1 MHRKRLFILIL
12 SALLLTLSAGN
23 LSAQRNVDTS
33 DYLGTMRGMLDN
45 FIETAQTY
53 DGSNRG
59 YIDAVA
65 NSGDPL
71 YLAPLI
77 DMWYFARS
85 PFSNFYLLTDAIVN
99 GVERLSDQ
107 DFGED
112 WQAYFE
118 WASAENIDLPPG
130 YDVFKGELFGRVI
143 DPRFEELFAAGVQD
157 SANINLLEAVWGGV
171 RVDGIPSLVN
181 ARQIS
186 PEQAALEGETLRSF
200 CRGDDCRY
208 PATDELVFG
217 VSINGDNRA
226 YPLRLLNWHEMFND
240 VIGMIPLYDAPDG
253 EAICNFRAPRPFQAR
268 GQQEG
273 WIFVTGD
280 SAGCP
285 TTGGFIDPESAVSW
299 ANFDSTADALAE
311 LPDLS
316 ENDMLN
322 LTASLSGSVDG
333 TPVMLAYCTLC
344 GAGIL
349 YNPIIPDLT
358 VDGENLGT
366 VTLEFGSTGMLMR
379 SNKLMYDRT
388 TFTVWNALTGT
399 PAFGPLVESD
409 IRLEVLPVVTTDWQ
423 TWLED
428 HPDTSVLSLSTG
440 FERNYGNGAAYSEYF
455 NNEDFIMFPVFQQ
468 DTSEQENKEMVF
480 ALNIDDTP
488 KAYPLATIIPEVVVN
503 DTLSGTNVVIVAR
516 ETPERDFFEPGGA
529 AVRAYA
535 SEGYTF
541 SAGEDASHSVDADGV
556 IWEVTEEA
564 LVSAEGDT
572 LPRIG
577 GHLAFWFGW
586 YSFYPD
592 TLVYEAME

>member
-1 MHRKRLFILIL
+1 MVKQRLFVMIL
-12 SALLLTLSAGN
+12 SLLLALVGIAPVN
-23 LSAQRNVDTS
+23 AQRGIDTS
-33 DYLGTMRGMLDN
+33 DYLGTMRGMLNN
-45 FIETAQTY
+45 FIETANTM
-53 DGSNRG
+53 DSSNRG
-59 YIDAVA
+59 YFDAAA

-77 DMWYFARS
+77 DFWYFARS
-85 PFSNFYLLTDAIVN
+85 PFSSFFTIADAIQY
-99 GVERLSDQ
+99 GVETLSGQ
-107 DFGED
+107 EFGDD
-112 WQAYFE
+112 WEAYFE
-118 WASAENIDLPPG
+118 WASAESIALPPD
-130 YDVFKGELFGRVI
+130 YDVFKGELFGTLI
-143 DPRFEELFAAGVQD
+143 DPRFEQFFADGVQD
-157 SANINLLEAVWGGV
+157 SANLNLLEAVWGGV

-186 PEQAALEGETLRSF
+186 PEQAALEGENLQAF
-200 CRGDDCRY
+200 CRGNDCRY

-240 VIGMIPLYDAPDG
+240 VIGMSPVYDAPNG
-253 EAICNFRAPRPFQAR
+253 EGICNFRAPRPFQAR

-273 WIFVTGD
+273 WIFITGD

-285 TTGGFIDPESAVSW
+285 TTGGFLDPASDVSW
-299 ANFDSTADALAE
+299 AHFDSTSEALAE

-316 ENDMLN
+316 TNDRLN
-322 LTASLSGSVDG
+322 LNASLSGHVNG

-349 YNPIIPDLT
+349 YNPVIPDLT
-358 VDGENLGT
+358 VDGENRGT
-366 VTLEFGSTGMLMR
+366 VALEFGSTGMLMR
-379 SNKLMYDRT
+379 SNKLMYDRDT
-388 TFTVWNALTGT
+388 YTVWNALTGT
-399 PAFGPLVESD
+399 PAFGPLAESD
-409 IRLEVLPVVTTDWQ
+409 IRLEILPVVTTDWQ
-423 TWLED
+423 TWLEE
-428 HPDTSVLSLSTG
+428 HPDTSVLSLNTG
-440 FERNYGNGAAYSEYF
+440 YERNYTNGAAYTQYF
-455 NNEDFIMFPVFQQ
+455 NDDQFIMFPVFQQ
-468 DTSEQENKEMVF
+468 DTSEQDNKEMVF
-480 ALNIDDTP
+480 TLNIDDTP

-503 DTLSGTNVVIVAR
+503 DMLAGTNVVIVAR

-535 SEGYTF
+535 SEDYTF
-541 SAGEDASHSVDADGV
+541 SAGEDAHHIVDADGT

-564 LVSAEGDT
+564 LVSTDGDT

-592 TLVYEAME
+592 TLVYEAG